1 MVRSVLRHA
10 DAQNRP
16 AIVEFNGTK
25 YGYLYNQ
32 QGDVIG
38 LIDSANTEVVKY
50 TYDAW
55 GKPLAVTGSLANT
68 IGYYNPFRYRGYVYD
83 VETGLY
89 YLRSRYYNPRWGR
102 FVNADTIVK
111 GNLFGYCENSPLNQT
126 DQSGKLPSGSF
137 DMDYYGISI
146 LWHWL
151 YGNGKDMLIV
161 DDNGWSNY
169 LNRAPLCSSDC
180 NYPNS
185 SLQDY
190 MISKYRGIN
199 LSDGEEYTDTFLGS
213 LSFLNGEG
221 IIGYNYLHGSNKDVG
236 GFSYTVTISMK
247 YGYKVYDFD
256 FTFNDKID
264 PNEKYASDMEKVRIA
279 KKFLSQTQRITLL
292 EFDGNC
298 GILKTFMAQA
308 TKMMKLMGG

>member
-1 MVRSVLRHA
+1 
-10 DAQNRP
+10 
-16 AIVEFNGTK
+16 
-25 YGYLYNQ
+25 
-32 QGDVIG
+32 
-38 LIDSANTEVVKY
+38 
-50 TYDAW
+50 
-55 GKPLAVTGSLANT
+55 
-68 IGYYNPFRYRGYVYD
+68 
-83 VETGLY
+83 
-89 YLRSRYYNPRWGR
+89 
-102 FVNADTIVK
+102 
-111 GNLFGYCENSPLNQT
+111 
-126 DQSGKLPSGSF
+126 
-137 DMDYYGISI
+137 MDYYGISI